1 MLHPE
6 LECSIGRRNELTL
19 GHIYLNSP
27 RSIGIEHEGTNETII
42 NIDGMTIDNTHTLL
56 TVHLH
61 QETWPNVRLS
71 KSGGRGRRRRKTMH
85 VCTYET
91 GNVQIDNKNA
101 HEKHGI

>member
-6 LECSIGRRNELTL
+6 LERSICRRNKLSLSKNISQLAVFNVT
-19 GHIYLNSP
+19 
-27 RSIGIEHEGTNETII
+27 GIEYEQNTI
-42 NIDGMTIDNTHTLL
+42 IDGMTIDNTHTLL

-101 HEKHGI
+101 HEKHGL